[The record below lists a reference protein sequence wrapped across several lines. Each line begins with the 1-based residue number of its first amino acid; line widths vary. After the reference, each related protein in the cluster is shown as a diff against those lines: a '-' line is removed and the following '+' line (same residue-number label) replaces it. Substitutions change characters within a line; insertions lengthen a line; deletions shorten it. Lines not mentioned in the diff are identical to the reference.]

1 MAHYRYTALDRDGER
16 RWGEIEAS
24 GEEEAIAKL
33 AALGLRPDSVVFEGG
48 AEPTTGAGTLSP
60 AEAAQLGGQVSELAK
75 ASLPLGPGLRAM
87 SEEFGS
93 RRVRAAL
100 RRVADRLD
108 AGAPLE
114 EALASQWP
122 HLPEHLRCLLEA
134 AVRSGRFAETA
145 DEMAAIERARVDLR
159 RRLLIVFAYPLFL
172 FIVILLLLLL
182 SIFLVPQFARIYA
195 DFGTELPVMTKVTI
209 NALSPLG
216 GVVILGLVGVC
227 AASLPIAFV
236 GRSRVPWVQ
245 RALYGVPLVGP
256 IWRFRGLGEFSRLME
271 VLLGLKVPLPQALRA
286 AGAGVREGDLRV
298 AARAMAEMVES
309 GVPLSE
315 AMKRFPEFPATFR
328 PLVQWGEQSASLA
341 EAFRGAAEMCH
352 GRLRFQGLFTDA
364 VLLPGM
370 LLVVVFCVGCF
381 MMAIMLPLMSLIQSI
396 QKLS

>member
-33 AALGLRPDSVVFEGG
+33 AALGLRPESVVFEGD
-48 AEPTTGAGTLSP
+48 AEPAPVAGTLSP
-60 AEAAQLGGQVSELAK
+60 AEAAHLGGQVSELAK

-134 AVRSGRFAETA
+134 AVRSGRFTETA
-145 DEMAAIERARVDLR
+145 DEMAAIERARIDLR
-159 RRLLIVFAYPLFL
+159 RHLLVIFAYPLFL
-172 FIVILLLLLL
+172 LVVILVLLFM
-182 SIFLVPQFARIYA
+182 STFFVPQFAKIYA
-195 DFGTELPVMTKVTI
+195 DFGNEIPALTRVMITVF
-209 NALSPLG
+209 SPFG
-216 GVVILGLVGVC
+216 GMVLLGLAGVC
-227 AASLPIAFV
+227 AATLPIYLG
-236 GRSRVPWVQ
+236 GRSRVAWVQ
-245 RALYGVPLVGP
+245 KVLYGVPLVGP

-309 GVPLSE
+309 GTPLSE
-315 AMKRFPEFPATFR
+315 AIRRFPEFPATFR

-370 LLVVVFCVGCF
+370 LLVVVFFVGFF
-381 MMAIMLPLMSLIQSI
+381 MVAMMLPLISLIQC
-396 QKLS
+396 LS